1 MFSFFKKE
9 ESFKVVACA
18 EGKCINIT
26 DVPDQVFSTKM
37 MGDGFAIIPSND
49 TIVSPVTGEVITVF
63 PTKHALGIKTKSG
76 VELIVHIGIDTVNLN
91 GEGFTALIKQN
102 DKIKAGQPLVK
113 LDMSVLKDKGVN
125 LVTMVVF
132 TAGYDKEINSEIFGK
147 EVKAGEVLF

>member
-1 MFSFFKKE
+1 MSLLAPVEISSKI
-9 ESFKVVACA
+9 
-18 EGKCINIT
+18 KCSAT
-26 DVPDQVFSTKM
+26 RP
-37 MGDGFAIIPSND
+37 PSND

-113 LDMSVLKDKGVN
+113 LDMSVLKDKGV
-125 LVTMVVF
+125 V
-132 TAGYDKEINSEIFGK
+132 
-147 EVKAGEVLF
+147 